1 MLETSPPRL
10 PGRRHR
16 HVRNRDRVGGQR
28 SSRQAGDRGMKLG
41 KELALALQP
50 MLEGRA
56 SAGAKDGSTRAL
68 IAFLTA

>member
-1 MLETSPPRL
+1 
-10 PGRRHR
+10 
-16 HVRNRDRVGGQR
+16 
-28 SSRQAGDRGMKLG
+28 MKLG